1 MTKREKDFYIG
12 DYVTFHTKHGT
23 TTGIIEEIY
32 MGCYDKGI
40 PRIAKI
46 SVKYQP
52 YRTKSYKR
60 PLYKLKHLQ

>member
-1 MTKREKDFYIG
+1 MTKRDKNFYTG
-12 DYVTFHTKHGT
+12 DYVTFHTKYGT

-32 MGCYDKGI
+32 MGSYAKGI
-40 PRIAKI
+40 PQKAKI

-52 YRTKSYKR
+52 YRTKSYMR